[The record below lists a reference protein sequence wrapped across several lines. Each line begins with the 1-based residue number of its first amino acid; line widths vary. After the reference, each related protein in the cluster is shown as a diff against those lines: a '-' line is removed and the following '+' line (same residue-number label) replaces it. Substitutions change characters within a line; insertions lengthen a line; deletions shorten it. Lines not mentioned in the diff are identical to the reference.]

1 MGISKIASYLLIIL
15 VTKDLKQK
23 SHIGGLQAELLD
35 SGMMPFILGFYTSL
49 HKLNKYL
56 SWCSQIWMLQEIK
69 CTDLVC
75 ELYT

>member
-56 SWCSQIWMLQEIK
+56 S
-69 CTDLVC
+69 
-75 ELYT
+75 